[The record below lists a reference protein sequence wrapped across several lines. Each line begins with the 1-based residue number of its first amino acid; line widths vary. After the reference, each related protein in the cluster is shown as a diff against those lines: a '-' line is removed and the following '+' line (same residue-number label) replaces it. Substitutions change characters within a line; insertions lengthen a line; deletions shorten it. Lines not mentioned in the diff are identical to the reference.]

1 MGFNIAGVITEMIQY
16 FGTDIRRINHFMKVY
31 AFSKAIGESEG
42 LTAEALWILEV
53 SAVMHDIGIKV
64 SEQKYNSAAGGYQQL
79 EGPPVAREMLNR
91 LGYPEN
97 VIDRVCYII
106 AHHHTY
112 DGIDGMDY
120 QILVEADFLI
130 NFYEG
135 NVRASTLPDVRE
147 KIFKTSTG
155 LRYLDIMYKDFAEE

>member
-1 MGFNIAGVITEMIQY
+1 MKFNIADVITEMIQY
-16 FGTDIRRINHFMKVY
+16 FETDIRRINHFMKVY
-31 AFSKAIGESEG
+31 AFSRAIGESEG
-42 LTAEALWILEV
+42 LTDEALWILEV

-64 SEQKYNSAAGGYQQL
+64 SERKYNSAAGGYQQL
-79 EGPPVAREMLNR
+79 EGPPVAREMLGR

-135 NVRASTLPDVRE
+135 NVKASALPDVRE

-155 LRYLDIMYKDFAEE
+155 LRYLDVMYKDFAEK